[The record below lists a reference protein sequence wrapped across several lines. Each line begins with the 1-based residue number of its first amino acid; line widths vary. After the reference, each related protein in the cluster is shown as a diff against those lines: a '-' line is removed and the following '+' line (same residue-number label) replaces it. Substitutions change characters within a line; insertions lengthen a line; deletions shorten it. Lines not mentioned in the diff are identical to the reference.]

1 MPTPVFILQDGAVDE
16 LMSVV
21 LATRMADVDLL
32 GIGIANAD
40 CLGEPTV
47 RTTRKLLHWLGR
59 DDVPVGLS
67 SSRGVN
73 AFPWE
78 YRPYSMMADLLPIL
92 NRGTPPEPAEAGD
105 AEALL
110 IAAVQKCVAD
120 GTQLTVLALCPLT
133 PLVHAW
139 QRDPS
144 ITSGIA
150 EIVWMGGAL
159 KPTPDPGDAPYGN
172 VDTGLAPGAN
182 PNAEWNAFWDPFA
195 VEDVFTSGVP
205 VTMFP
210 LNVTNQVTMNRK
222 FILGLA
228 PASVENPIYD
238 LAGQLYAMVAFQ
250 AGYSFWDTVAT
261 AYLAE
266 PGLFTTTQQ
275 PLVAVTRG
283 AEQGTILVG
292 DCTTL
297 VTVAET
303 VQTSAFYAYLMS
315 AWAGPV

>member
-1 MPTPVFILQDGAVDE
+1 MLQDGAVDE

-21 LATRMADVDLL
+21 LATRMASIDLL
-32 GIGIANAD
+32 GIGVANAD

-47 RTTRKLLHWLGR
+47 RTTRKILHWLDR
-59 DDVPVGLS
+59 DDVLVGLS

-92 NRGTPPEPAEAGD
+92 NRGTPPPDPGQPGD
-105 AEALL
+105 AEELL
-110 IAAVQKCVAD
+110 IEAAHQCMSA
-120 GTQLTVLALCPLT
+120 GTSLTVLVLCPLT

-144 ITSGIA
+144 IKQGIGQ
-150 EIVWMGGAL
+150 IVWMGGAL
-159 KPTPDPGDAPYGN
+159 KPTPDPGGAPYGN

-195 VEDVFTSGVP
+195 VEEVFASGVP
-205 VTMFP
+205 VLMFP
-210 LNVTNQVTMNRK
+210 LNLTNQVTMNRE
-222 FILGLA
+222 FILGLGPDSA
-228 PASVENPIYD
+228 ANPIYD

-261 AYLAE
+261 AYLEE
-266 PGLFTTTQQ
+266 PGLFSSA
-275 PLVAVTRG
+275 PRSLVVITRG
-283 AEQGTILVG
+283 ADQGTILDG
-292 DCTTL
+292 DCATL
-297 VTVAET
+297 VDVGET
-303 VQTSAFYAYLMS
+303 VDVNGFYTYLMS
-315 AWAGPV
+315 AWKGPVG